1 MMMTMVGMMMMMM
14 GMMMMMMS
22 MMTMMM
28 GMMMMKTCGGGV
40 PRADPAEIP
49 RLESKV
55 RQPVEPPSGSPLHSE
70 PDRLSVLSDPGGE
83 IKLNL
88 WVIFFGVN
96 DLNMI
101 VDISQLSRICV
112 SCLCL
117 DSGVCVWRSGCE
129 SVSVSVCL
137 CVSVCGVQGVSSVV
151 VVLVNREIRGQ
162 SPNP

>member
-1 MMMTMVGMMMMMM
+1 MGMMMMMMM
-14 GMMMMMMS
+14 GMMMMGMMT

-40 PRADPAEIP
+40 PSADPAEIP

-55 RQPVEPPSGSPLHSE
+55 LQPSPVEPPSGSPLHSE

-137 CVSVCGVQGVSSVV
+137 VCVCLCVASRV
-151 VVLVNREIRGQ
+151 
-162 SPNP
+162 